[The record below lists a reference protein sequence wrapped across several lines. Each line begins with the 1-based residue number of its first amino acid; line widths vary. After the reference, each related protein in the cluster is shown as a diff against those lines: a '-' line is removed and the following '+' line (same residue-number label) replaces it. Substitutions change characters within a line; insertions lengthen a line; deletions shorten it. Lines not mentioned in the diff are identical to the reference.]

1 MSNAEEF
8 IFVHPD
14 EHIPENTTIYIRC
27 VPAYS
32 WAQAVTKNKAVNSC
46 GAVAHEFAHRVT
58 FPSTCG

>member
-27 VPAYS
+27 VAAYS

-46 GAVAHEFAHRVT
+46 GAVAHELAHHVT